1 MCEIKTKNLYKP
13 LKKEAIIEEEP
24 KIFSKIV
31 KVKKN
36 PKGILEVSKIE
47 EEVLKL
53 DNDEN
58 PERDLELPM
67 TADNYIKLMNE
78 YVDKYNLTELKQ
90 NIIGNT
96 FKEKKDKAV
105 IIVKQLEKDLKK
117 LDKSK
122 NMVISENNMN
132 LVDFIKNVVKTLLS
146 KYTKIIL
153 KLFLK
158 ILLVFLKTNQK
169 N

>member
-13 LKKEAIIEEEP
+13 LKKEAIKEEEP